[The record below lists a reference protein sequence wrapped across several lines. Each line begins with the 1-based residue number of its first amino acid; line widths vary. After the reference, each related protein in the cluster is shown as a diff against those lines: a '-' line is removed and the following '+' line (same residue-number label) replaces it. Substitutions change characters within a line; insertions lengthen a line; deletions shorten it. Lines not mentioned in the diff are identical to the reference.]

1 MKIFGIG
8 IAIML
13 GLFMMGCEEGED
25 VTIEDTSDVTIE
37 ETVKEEEEQKDEE
50 QKEEKQVLTFDND
63 EDFKYHMT
71 TSLDES
77 EYDEYFNKIK
87 WTKDGKLK
95 DIEFDGAIVLVTPR
109 EGYDTRMEVLL
120 MVGDYSETE
129 VTGPSI
135 KVKDIGIT
143 DLNGLIEPGTNV
155 KVKAT
160 LQGFD
165 VDHGWLEI
173 SINDI
178 ESR

>member
-37 ETVKEEEEQKDEE
+37 ETVKE
-50 QKEEKQVLTFDND
+50 EEKQVLTFDND

-135 KVKDIGIT
+135 KVKDIGIN
-143 DLNGLIEPGTNV
+143 DLNGLIEPGANV

-165 VDHGWLEI
+165 SEHGWLEI